1 MIHKITPEYFYDV
14 TRSLNNRWYAL
25 RRSKRFIEKVARTY
39 GISVKTALQI
49 ESAKGDY
56 GIYQEIN
63 KAQHPEV
70 KYSAR
75 EDLCAYL
82 KERCEQAGVK
92 YKEPSH
98 MSVAFYQLRE
108 MDKVK

>member
-1 MIHKITPEYFYDV
+1 MMSKVKKITPEYFTV
-14 TRSLNNRWYAL
+14 TKRILRWNTNKRTARKTGLSL
-25 RRSKRFIEKVARTY
+25 
-39 GISVKTALQI
+39 KTVLQI
-49 ESAKGDY
+49 RGSKNY
-56 GIYQEIN
+56 GEYMEQCR
-63 KAQHPEV
+63 AQHPEV

-98 MSVAFYQLRE
+98 MSVGFYQLRE
-108 MDKVK
+108 MDKDEQTAS